1 MAFFPFI
8 ESIFYLSLGI
18 TFVLIFLIVFHFKS
32 RIETLEKKSFM
43 LTEMYDS
50 LLKEFGVIKSFVF
63 SPQSRQNIVLS
74 TTAPEP
80 SPYKK
85 IVVLDKVEEEEE
97 EDEHESESVYS
108 QSSDS
113 KSSNSE
119 SESDEDSPIDL
130 AEEVEVEAEADNLQ
144 IEAEELEAE
153 VEADNLEIE
162 VEADNLEAEA
172 DNLEIE
178 AEDLETEFKLDEFE
192 HKLEEFE
199 NKIEESEHKIETIDL
214 EESVKKSDTN
224 YQKMNVQSL
233 KMLVIRKGL
242 AADPSK
248 MKRAELLK
256 LLEDESI

>member
-85 IVVLDKVEEEEE
+85 IVVLDKVEEES
-97 EDEHESESVYS
+97 EDDHESESVYS

-119 SESDEDSPIDL
+119 SESESDEDSPIDL
-130 AEEVEVEAEADNLQ
+130 DEEAETDHLE
-144 IEAEELEAE
+144 IEAETDHLEIEAETDHLELEAE
-153 VEADNLEIE
+153 E
-162 VEADNLEAEA
+162 LEAEA
-172 DNLEIE
+172 DNLELE
-178 AEDLETEFKLDEFE
+178 AEELETEFKLDEFE

>member
-50 LLKEFGVIKSFVF
+50 LLKEFGIIKSFVF

-85 IVVLDKVEEEEE
+85 IVVLDKVEEES
-97 EDEHESESVYS
+97 EDDHESEVYS

-119 SESDEDSPIDL
+119 SESESDEDSPIDL
-130 AEEVEVEAEADNLQ
+130 DEEVEVETDHLEIEAEELEAEADNLQ
-144 IEAEELEAE
+144 IEAET
-153 VEADNLEIE
+153 DH
-162 VEADNLEAEA
+162 LEAEA
-172 DNLEIE
+172 DNLQIE